1 MKIFSFHRCSVSVLR
16 TCLGKWQTASQI
28 TFPKRNLKGKTCS
41 VHTGCQGEQRCSS
54 HLPLESEGQN
64 NPGEWPGGF
73 SFHLAAGSDQKGGH

>member
-41 VHTGCQGEQRCSS
+41 VHTGCQHKENRG
-54 HLPLESEGQN
+54 
-64 NPGEWPGGF
+64 
-73 SFHLAAGSDQKGGH
+73 AAPIYL